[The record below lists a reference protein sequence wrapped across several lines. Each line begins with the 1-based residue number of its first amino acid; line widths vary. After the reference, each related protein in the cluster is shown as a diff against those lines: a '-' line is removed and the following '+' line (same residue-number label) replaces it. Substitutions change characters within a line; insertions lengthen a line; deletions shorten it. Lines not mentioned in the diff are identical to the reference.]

1 MITNAH
7 LSSAPTLDRD
17 FHRDPPTHRIRVL
30 VVGMGIYAQ
39 LLARQLRQ
47 DGAFDAVD
55 TDCEEVTGALSKYQP
70 HVAVIDTGS
79 AQDPRKGSDL
89 VRQLRLLLPQM
100 EVVLLLGPDRP
111 QLILDAFRAGA
122 NGILSR
128 RESLDSLKK
137 CVCCVH
143 RGQVWASSDQ
153 LRMVLETLRSAL
165 PTQLVDFSGRPLLC
179 KREQEVVRAIAEGM
193 TNREIAY
200 HLKLSTH
207 TVKNYIL
214 KIFDKLGVSSRVEV
228 VLYAVSQTSQ
238 SRRQVAPLDDLAP
251 GPHHSG
257 REPVRSAQPL
267 PCAI

>member
-1 MITNAH
+1 MIRP
-7 LSSAPTLDRD
+7 PTFDPY
-17 FHRDPPTHRIRVL
+17 FHRDPSTDRIRVL

-39 LLARQLRQ
+39 LLARELRQ

-55 TDCEEVTGALSKYQP
+55 TDCEEVAGALSKHRP
-70 HVAVIDTGS
+70 HVAVIDAGS
-79 AQDPRKGSDL
+79 EQDPRKGSDI

-100 EVVLLLGPDRP
+100 QVVLLLGHSRP
-111 QLILDAFRAGA
+111 QLILEAFRAGA

-143 RGQVWASSDQ
+143 GGQVWASSDQ
-153 LRMVLETLRSAL
+153 FRVVLEALRSAL

-193 TNREIAY
+193 TNREIAH

-214 KIFDKLGVSSRVEV
+214 RIFDKLGVSSRVEV
-228 VLYAVSQTSQ
+228 VLYAVSQASQ
-238 SRRQVAPLDDLAP
+238 SKRQMAPPDDLVP
-251 GPHHSG
+251 EPRHSG
-257 REPVRSAQPL
+257 GEQVSSAQL
-267 PCAI
+267 